1 MKRFYVFL
9 MMALMASLCLP
20 QTTKAATDI
29 YMHGAY
35 GGDSGTWNE
44 LGNKFTSQGNNAY
57 TLDFVS
63 TQDGEYRC
71 RFIGVTDNSRWE
83 NEMCPYNNKSEL
95 TSSSY
100 EISNDCYA
108 TGDRADYYFVV
119 NMKKDKTYT
128 FTFTYNKQGDAS
140 KHTISVV
147 EKGNGGSGGGGSTT
161 NTNPLNGRQL
171 TEGYYLVGN
180 FFAYDGSTINYDAPV
195 FKFHQSSDEA
205 GKAQFSL
212 ELPATLDA
220 HAQIM
225 SVDAYGKVRGIYCP
239 IDVVTI
245 NNTHPTAEMS
255 VANIALKAS
264 VDESGNVKIEENN
277 NYFNF
282 ETRRTIES
290 LKIDSEADRTAGQD
304 GSYLISFTQDSEGVP
319 STCTIAHKD
328 LKRVSFLMCA
338 DKDATALAIS
348 SLRKSGKATFNEG
361 RYYGSLYMQ
370 NNKQYYFISNEVACN
385 QRITDHHTDQYLS
398 TYAGLKIIK
407 NDIDEPTYNKLFLW
421 GCDNKPYE
429 ENAHRIEAN
438 EGTFM
443 STAEGFFTLEFNFN
457 KGDNDRSES
466 HGAMTAELQQSSARA
481 TINSVSMVG
490 SAIPGTMN
498 EAGTEWDWASTAADM
513 AWSNNENCYKLSLVT
528 TSNEGE
534 DYFRFVAN
542 HKFDLNWHEESTEA
556 SDIARKKYQDT
567 SLAGHA
573 ATASDPNIVCY
584 SDSETRH
591 DADDYHI
598 IWNRPAGNWTV
609 RFYTNTAIENGQPV
623 YTYYY
628 TITENNTLELRDL
641 GAVTYKGTTRNVL
654 LRGDY
659 KYFRT
664 WSGKKNW
671 KCAKNVDVFIVKS
684 VGTADAPKYQLSK
697 VAQTA
702 TDYTVIPA
710 NAGVVL
716 AVKEADEEALSSVG
730 QVIAAP
736 SPTSYNLIRIPMEE
750 ATENTD
756 LNLEG
761 NVLKTCITAQNIPTY
776 TRGEAGNVTF
786 NYLFGFYKAKV
797 ADPENKAYTGSYNDN
812 DFLMGFWIS
821 NGNGSFF
828 SNSAYLPVDEATA
841 QKMNLGVSHND
852 YTAAGAKK
860 MPAVLFDFADI
871 DDNNTTGII
880 NHVGEYQK
888 AVNAAYYTLGGQRI
902 SKPTVGGIYIHNGKK
917 YVVK

>member
-1 MKRFYVFL
+1 

-35 GGDSGTWNE
+35 GDDSGTWNE
-44 LGNKFTSQGNNAY
+44 LGNKFTSQGNNTY

-71 RFIGVTDNSRWE
+71 RFIGVTDNSRWG
-83 NEMCPYNNKSEL
+83 NEMCPAVDKYVL

-108 TGDRADYYFVV
+108 TGDRENYYFVV

-128 FTFTYNKQGDAS
+128 FTFTYNQQGKVS
-140 KHTISVV
+140 KHTIAVM
-147 EKGNGGSGGGGSTT
+147 EKENGGSGGGGSTT
-161 NTNPLNGRQL
+161 NANPLNGRQL

-195 FKFHQSSDEA
+195 FKFQQAADAYGE
-205 GKAQFSL
+205 AQFSL
-212 ELPATLDA
+212 EIPATLDA

-225 SVDAYGKVRGIYCP
+225 SVDAYGKVTGIYGP
-239 IDVVTI
+239 NGVVTI
-245 NNTHPTAEMS
+245 NNTNPIAGMS
-255 VANIALKAS
+255 VMDIPLISN
-264 VDESGNVKIEENN
+264 VDESGNVNIEENN
-277 NYFNF
+277 NYLNF

-290 LKIDSEADRTAGQD
+290 YKIESEADRTAGQD
-304 GSYLISFTQDSEGVP
+304 GSYLISFTQDLEGKP
-319 STCTIAHKD
+319 STCTVAHND

-361 RYYGSLYMQ
+361 KYYGSLYMQ
-370 NNKQYYFISNEVACN
+370 NNKQYYFISNEVAYN
-385 QRITDHHTDQYLS
+385 QRITDHHTDQYIS
-398 TYAGLKIIK
+398 TYAGLKIVK

-421 GCDNKPYE
+421 GCNNKPYE

-457 KGDNDRSES
+457 KGNNDSSES

-490 SAIPGTMN
+490 SAIPGTLN
-498 EAGTEWDWASTAADM
+498 EDGTEWDWASTAADM
-513 AWSNNENCYKLSLVT
+513 AWNNNENCYKLSLVT

-542 HKFDLNWHEESTEA
+542 HKFDLNWHEESTDEN
-556 SDIARKKYQDT
+556 DKARKKYQDA

-573 ATASDPNIVCY
+573 ATAADPNVVCY
-584 SDSETRH
+584 SESETRH

-609 RFYTNTAIENGQPV
+609 RFYTNTAIEDGKPI

-628 TITENNTLELRDL
+628 TITENQTLELRDL
-641 GAVTYKGTTRNVL
+641 GDVTYKGTTRNVL

-664 WSGKKNW
+664 WSGGKNW
-671 KCAKNVDVFIVKS
+671 KCDKSVDVFIVKS
-684 VGTADAPKYQLSK
+684 VGTEDAPKYQLSK

-736 SPTSYNLIRIPMEE
+736 SLTSYNLLRIPMEE
-750 ATENTD
+750 ATENIPTVGT
-756 LNLEG
+756 E
-761 NVLKTCITAQNIPTY
+761 NVLRTCVTAQKIPTY
-776 TRGEAGNVTF
+776 TVDETTGKKTY
-786 NYLFGFYKAKV
+786 NYLIGFYKAKV
-797 ADPENKAYTGSYNDN
+797 ADPDNKAYTESYNDN

-821 NGNGSFF
+821 NGNGSFY
-828 SNSAYLPVDEATA
+828 SNSAYLPVDEVTA

-852 YTAAGAKK
+852 YTASGAKK
-860 MPAVLFDFADI
+860 IPAVLFDFADV
-871 DDNNTTGII
+871 DDNNTTGIV
-880 NHVGEYQK
+880 NLVSEKQK
-888 AVNAAYYTLGGQRI
+888 VSTSAYYTLGGQRI
-902 SKPTVGGIYIHNGKK
+902 NKPTVGGIYIHNGKK